1 MATSR
6 PGPPD
11 TPSTVRTPLLRGRS
25 RPGTPT
31 MEVRGQLITPSSYSS
46 SDSPYGD
53 LSPKLK
59 AERIRDLMERQR
71 NLQEALSLKLKEL
84 KRLCLQEAELTGHVP
99 AEYPLEAGER
109 LPHIRRRV
117 GAVYRMPSLQALK
130 GEDLHL
136 EELDREFTMQQ
147 QIVEAARK
155 LVVSADLNA
164 EQRRK
169 RKQVYADA
177 LKRLQDLEEQA
188 NEYRARLGKKP
199 LQRVSQI
206 LQDDSLHSESSSL
219 SESASHENEE
229 LQGFSGAKPHLLP
242 DRPSPPRGRDH
253 MRAVSSSPDRRPGY
267 KFSPAEIYCEMKNRR
282 NSVASPTSPTRTFP
296 RSISSFEGR
305 SVPATPVLT
314 RNALSGNHL
323 RPEGVGLQNRQWS
336 GSQDSQMG
344 FPSDR
349 AALYTARSRRSNSSE
364 ALIERTAGESSDAN
378 EPLYAS
384 IKPPFKSSETLT
396 SDRSFS
402 TQTAAYSSPDP
413 HQHLHYQ
420 YERPGTARTPR
431 TNNSQVQ
438 PNKQIYGELLQ
449 DYYLGKQQTRAWAEP
464 DGRLWAEP
472 NGRVWMESDGRVWAE
487 SEARVWP
494 EPDGIGHFSR
504 RDGHSANH
512 QDFVTAHPGAP
523 HTYAYMDSPGLRS
536 RAEAHRAKVTRTK
549 SCGPHVPIEPEAQF
563 QQHWQHEASTP
574 RAHYTPRSRSQQRCP
589 GPDPADRR
597 MHKALAL
604 EGLRDWYIRN
614 ASGHRPPLDRRL
626 PQQPQHQ
633 QRYHD
638 VSQHDQYYSSSPMS
652 HSMSF
657 NGPPLA
663 SRHYTEY
670 LYEQELNDPLNGLVM
685 FDGGFSLERDVNSPG
700 TLV

>member
-1 MATSR
+1 
-6 PGPPD
+6 
-11 TPSTVRTPLLRGRS
+11 
-25 RPGTPT
+25 
-31 MEVRGQLITPSSYSS
+31 MEVRGQLITPSSYTS

-177 LKRLQDLEEQA
+177 LKRLQELEEQA

-219 SESASHENEE
+219 SESASHENDE

-323 RPEGVGLQNRQWS
+323 RPEGMGLQNRQWS

-364 ALIERTAGESSDAN
+364 ALIERTAGESSDGN

-384 IKPPFKSSETLT
+384 IKPTFKSSETLA

-420 YERPGTARTPR
+420 YERPCTARTPR

-449 DYYLGKQQTRAWAEP
+449 DYYLGKQQTRVWAEP

-487 SEARVWP
+487 SEARVWA

-626 PQQPQHQ
+626 PQQPQHH

-663 SRHYTEY
+663 SRYGM
-670 LYEQELNDPLNGLVM
+670 LY
-685 FDGGFSLERDVNSPG
+685 
-700 TLV
+700 